1 MTRTTKYLLAAAA
14 TVALGFGAFALD
26 IILDLRHMEEKRAA
40 STPTP
45 SVNDTHQPG
54 DFARFA
60 EAAGKAVKS
69 LEGLDRLGKNLPGA
83 TPRNRENPTKGE
95 SQ

>member
-1 MTRTTKYLLAAAA
+1 MTRTTRYLLAAAA
-14 TVALGFGAFALD
+14 TVALGFGAFVLD
-26 IILDLRHMEEKRAA
+26 IILDLRRMEEERAA
-40 STPTP
+40 SIPPP
-45 SVNDTHQPG
+45 SANDSPQPG

-83 TPRNRENPTKGE
+83 TPRSPGNRATEE
-95 SQ
+95 SR

>member
-1 MTRTTKYLLAAAA
+1 MTRTTRYLLAIAA
-14 TVALGFGAFALD
+14 TVVLGFGAFALD
-26 IILDLRHMEEKRAA
+26 TGLDLRRMEKERVAL
-40 STPTP
+40 TPPP
-45 SVNDTHQPG
+45 SANDFHQPG

-60 EAAGKAVKS
+60 EAAGNAVKS

-83 TPRNRENPTKGE
+83 TPRNRESPAKGE

>member
-26 IILDLRHMEEKRAA
+26 IILDLRHMKEKRAA
-40 STPTP
+40 SIPTP
-45 SVNDTHQPG
+45 SVNDTPG

-69 LEGLDRLGKNLPGA
+69 LEGLDRLGKNLPGT

>member
-1 MTRTTKYLLAAAA
+1 MTRTTRYLLAAAA
-14 TVALGFGAFALD
+14 TVALGFGAFVLD
-26 IILDLRHMEEKRAA
+26 TILDLQRMDKERAA
-40 STPTP
+40 SIPPP
-45 SVNDTHQPG
+45 SANDSHQPG

-83 TPRNRENPTKGE
+83 TPRSPDSRATEE
-95 SQ
+95 SR

>member
-1 MTRTTKYLLAAAA
+1 MSRTKKYLLGVTA
-14 TVALGFGAFALD
+14 TILLGFGAFVLD
-26 IILDLRHMEEKRAA
+26 IVLDLRRMEEARAA
-40 STPTP
+40 SIPAP
-45 SVNDTHQPG
+45 SANDPHQPG

-83 TPRNRENPTKGE
+83 PRSPDSRATEE
-95 SQ
+95 SR